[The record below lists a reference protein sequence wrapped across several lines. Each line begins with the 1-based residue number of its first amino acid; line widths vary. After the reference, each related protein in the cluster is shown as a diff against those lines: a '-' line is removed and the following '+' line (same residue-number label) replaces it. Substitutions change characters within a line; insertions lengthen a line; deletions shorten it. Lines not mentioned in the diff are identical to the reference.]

1 MELTEAKRIFLYLG
15 FYKAVGNI
23 VVPTTGTA
31 LLLVVAIQFFRS
43 VEGIDRL
50 GLAAIALGIAVIG
63 FSFYQN
69 RGVLN
74 HVNGVVS
81 NEALWRLYR
90 TASSMAMFG
99 YVICFAALTFVH
111 HH

>member
-1 MELTEAKRIFLYLG
+1 MESSETKRVFPYLG
-15 FYKAVGNI
+15 FYKAVGNF
-23 VVPTTGTA
+23 VVPTTGIA
-31 LLLVVAIQFFRS
+31 LLLVVGVQISRS
-43 VEGIDRL
+43 LEGIDRL
-50 GLAAIALGIAVIG
+50 GLAAIALGVAVIG

-69 RGVLN
+69 RRVLN
-74 HVNGVVS
+74 EVNGALS
-81 NEALWRLYR
+81 DEALCRLYR